1 MSELASQMKADA
13 REAQKFSRKHLV
25 LELDFSP
32 QSLGELERH
41 CDALEYA
48 IRGGKSPENI
58 QMLTRIWGAY
68 LGETLRIQLGGEW
81 VEGTGDVASLPVI
94 RLGDEVLHPHEQVR
108 QRLVAGSAH
117 NLWGFFAAARDRRG
131 STQTP

>member
-1 MSELASQMKADA
+1 MKADA

-32 QSLGELERH
+32 QSVRELERQ
-41 CDALEYA
+41 CDAVEYA

-68 LGETLRIQLGGEW
+68 LGEVLRIQLGGEW
-81 VEGTGDVASLPVI
+81 VEGTADAASVPVI

-108 QRLVAGSAH
+108 QRLLAGSAH
-117 NLWGFFAAARDRRG
+117 NLSEYLAVARDRHGR
-131 STQTP
+131 TQAP